1 MSYYHLTINERKSIL
16 EFKANGDSIRKIALK
31 LRRSPST
38 ISRELKRCNKHC
50 SPSTAH
56 KNYLNKRRNCH
67 KPRLLDQNLILCDRI
82 VALIQE
88 KHWSPEQISNRLKKE
103 NLPTVS
109 YNTIYRHLNNHNLNQ
124 PLSSR
129 GDKGFI
135 RSLRH
140 RGRKRSHNKERKY

>member
-140 RGRKRSHNKERKY
+140 RGRKRSHNKERKH